1 MNAPATIQ
9 TPSTAMAPIIFEAIV
24 RQLCVTA
31 QYNGGGVMLA
41 PHAIFNRHGEL
52 YVAAITIARDGN
64 PPREPKVGLFKLDG
78 LGDLALSNKG
88 FEISALFD
96 RNDPRY
102 AAETLM
108 AVEPSAA

>member
-1 MNAPATIQ
+1 MNAPTTIAPASAG
-9 TPSTAMAPIIFEAIV
+9 TAPIIFEAIV

-31 QYNGGGVMLA
+31 RYNGGGVMLA
-41 PHAIFNRHGEL
+41 PHAIFTRHGEL

-78 LGDLALSNKG
+78 LGDLALSNKT
-88 FEISALFD
+88 FEISPLFD
-96 RNDPRY
+96 REDVRY

-108 AVEPSAA
+108 AVEAQAA